1 MQENKKDA
9 NLDVNS
15 RKKNLTLDLDSAN
28 TFNLRRSKIDM
39 QKTPAPVLTSPDLH
53 KLDLKTPEL
62 ENLLM
67 QQNHLSET
75 PTPTTSH
82 ILFPRQVT
90 EEQADYARGFVEALN
105 ELQCSDSSQGASQTI
120 DISNSSSNN
129 SVTYRDLNVT
139 QVNGFTPS
147 LSSYPP
153 LGIIIKDEPQ
163 TVPSLSD
170 SPTVSPI
177 DMDTQENLKLERKR
191 LRNRVAASKCRRRK
205 LERIAKL
212 EEKVR
217 LLKGENNELS
227 AYIVKLKDDVCHL
240 KKQVMDHVNRGCQMM
255 SYG

>member
-129 SVTYRDLNVT
+129 SVTYRDLN
-139 QVNGFTPS
+139 
-147 LSSYPP
+147 
-153 LGIIIKDEPQ
+153 DEPQ